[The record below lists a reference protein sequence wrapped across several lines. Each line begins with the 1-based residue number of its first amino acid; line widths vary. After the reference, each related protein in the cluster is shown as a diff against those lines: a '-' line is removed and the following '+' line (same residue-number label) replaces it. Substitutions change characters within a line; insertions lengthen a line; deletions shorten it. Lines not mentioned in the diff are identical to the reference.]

1 MSLEMNL
8 VTILGFD
15 IDAKLN
21 CVTAMPVEKFVTAT
35 SVLSENRYGF

>member
-8 VTILGFD
+8 VTILGFG
-15 IDAKLN
+15 IDARLN
-21 CVTAMPVEKFVTAT
+21 CATAMPVEKFVSAT